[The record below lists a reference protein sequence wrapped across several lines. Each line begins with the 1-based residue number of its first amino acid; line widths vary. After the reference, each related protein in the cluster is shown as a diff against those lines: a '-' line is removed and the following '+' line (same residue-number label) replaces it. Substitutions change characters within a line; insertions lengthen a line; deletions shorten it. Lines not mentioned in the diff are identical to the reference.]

1 MAQINPKTT
10 NIAINAKGV
19 AMTNIAL
26 TILASKVEVMEDPAL
41 NGGVPQG
48 LTGYYIDNQPPQPTI
63 PIVAGGG
70 APPQASP
77 ANLQVWLPPTN
88 GQNGRA
94 YQPII
99 FGGDAGR
106 VRGGE
111 GDYVGAQGTV
121 VLQLTSNSPLAS
133 GIILTEWP

>member
-1 MAQINPKTT
+1 MSQNNPVVR
-10 NIAINAKGV
+10 NIAINAKGGN
-19 AMTNIAL
+19 MTNIAL

-48 LTGYYIDNQPPQPTI
+48 LTGYYIDTQPPQPTV
-63 PIVAGGG
+63 PIMPGGA
-70 APPQASP
+70 APPQADPS
-77 ANLQVWLPPTN
+77 NLQVWLPATN

-106 VRGGE
+106 VHGGE
-111 GDYVGAQGTV
+111 GGYVGAQGTV
-121 VLQLTSNSPLAS
+121 VLQLTSNTNNAS
-133 GIILTEWP
+133 GIILVQWP